1 MSILETTMEYQLLLL
16 LHLLIGGYWLG
27 GDIGVFYIAGK
38 IADPAQPLPVRLFS
52 AKAMMLLDMIP
63 RTCLIM
69 AFGTGLTVATLTD
82 LLPLQGWLWLV
93 WLVTLAWLALAWA
106 AFVKEHSAAG
116 HRIARIDFYLRLLV
130 LVGCVA
136 AGIDAFADGGVIA
149 QSRWL
154 GAKLILFAG
163 IISMGLLVRIQLR
176 PFGPL
181 FGKVV
186 TGTATDADQ
195 QSLKQLVARV
205 KLPVL
210 CIWMIIL
217 AIMVL
222 GKLKPF

>member
-1 MSILETTMEYQLLLL
+1 MEYQLLLL

-27 GDIGVFYIAGK
+27 GDVGVFYIAGK
-38 IADPAQPLPVRLFS
+38 IADPKQPLPVRLFS

-69 AFGTGLTVATLTD
+69 ALGTGLTVATLAG
-82 LLPLQGWLWLV
+82 LLPLHGWLWLV
-93 WLVTLAWLALAWA
+93 WVITLVWLALAWA

-116 HRIARIDFYLRLLV
+116 HRIARVDFHLRLLV

-136 AGIDAFADGGVIA
+136 AGIDAFFDGGLIA

-154 GAKLILFAG
+154 GAKLVLFAG

-186 TGTATDADQ
+186 SNTASDAEQ
-195 QSLKQLVARV
+195 QALKQLIARV
-205 KLPVL
+205 KIPVL
-210 CIWMIIL
+210 CIWTIIL
-217 AIMVL
+217 LIMML

>member
-1 MSILETTMEYQLLLL
+1 MDYQLLLL

-27 GDIGVFYIAGK
+27 GDLGVFYIAGK

-69 AFGTGLTVATLTD
+69 AFGTGLTVATQAG
-82 LLPLQGWLWLV
+82 LLPLHGWLWLV
-93 WLVTLAWLALAWA
+93 WLVTLGWLALAWA

-116 HRIARIDFYLRLLV
+116 HRIARVDFYVRLVV
-130 LVGCVA
+130 LAGCVA
-136 AGIDAFADGGVIA
+136 AGVDAFSDGGLIA

-154 GAKLILFAG
+154 GAKLVLFAG

-186 TGTATDADQ
+186 SNTATDAEQ
-195 QSLKQLVARV
+195 LALKQLVARV
-205 KLPVL
+205 KIPVL

-217 AIMVL
+217 AIMAL